1 LRQSSIMSSE
11 TQCRNLRI
19 ALAKQIRSIRVRRGI
34 SQEELAFRAGLHRTY
49 ISLVERSKK
58 SLTVDSL
65 ARIAA
70 ALDVGP
76 SRLLANAEKS
86 CRAKDRR

>member
-1 LRQSSIMSSE
+1 MSSQIQYTE
-11 TQCRNLRI
+11 LRT
-19 ALAKQIRSIRVRRGI
+19 ALARQIRSVRIRRGI

-65 ARIAA
+65 ARIAS
-70 ALDVGP
+70 ALDIKP
-76 SRLLANAEKS
+76 SQLLASGEKRS
-86 CRAKDRR
+86 KAKGGAR

>member
-1 LRQSSIMSSE
+1 MNGETKYTGLR
-11 TQCRNLRI
+11 T
-19 ALAKQIRSIRVRRGI
+19 ALARQIRSARIRRGI

-65 ARIAA
+65 ARIAS
-70 ALDVGP
+70 ALEIKP
-76 SRLLANAEKS
+76 SKLLASSERRS
-86 CRAKDRR
+86 SAKGDAR